1 MTMATSTIKRGV
13 HFGTRTQINATAG
26 YTAETDGVLEV
37 YMNPTNSSPAYGL
50 IDGIPNG
57 RINTFSGYATTQHYP
72 VTKGSIIKLGSSS
85 GNANFSFYFLP
96 IE

>member
-1 MTMATSTIKRGV
+1 MATSTIKRGV
-13 HFGTRTQINATAG
+13 HFGTRTQINPITG

-37 YMNPTNSSPAYGL
+37 YMNPTGSSPAYGL
-50 IDGIPNG
+50 IDGVPNG

-72 VTKGSIIKLGSSS
+72 VTKGSTIKLGSSS

-96 IE
+96 ITF

>member
-1 MTMATSTIKRGV
+1 MATSTIKRGV

-50 IDGIPNG
+50 ISGVSNG
-57 RINTFSGYATTQHYP
+57 RINAYSGYATVQYFP
-72 VTKGSIIKLGSSS
+72 VTKGSTVKLGDHST
-85 GNANFSFYFLP
+85 NANFAFYFLP
-96 IE
+96 ITF